1 MTFLRVSLLTLVKDD
16 ASLSVIKSIYQRG
29 RFLEASLLVNTYNDR
44 AEEDALEKCHLL
56 HFLTRKKR
64 HYFSF
69 FL

>member
-1 MTFLRVSLLTLVKDD
+1 MTFFTSVVITLVKDD

-29 RFLEASLLVNTYNDR
+29 RFLKVSLLVNTYNDR
-44 AEEDALEKCHLL
+44 ADEDALEKCHLL
-56 HFLTRKKR
+56 PFLTRKKC